1 MAASEFYILPTSL
14 PKTTS
19 VYYLGLSG
27 GQKSGCGIT
36 RFSSQGPDGVI
47 QTEFS
52 SGTQVLFKFIQVFH
66 RIQLHLA
73 LKLYFLASLR
83 FLSASGDHT
92 LVLATILPTTWQL
105 SSSKENLIPVY
116 SEELYSV
123 LHSGA
128 WLLNNQFHIC
138 SPFKR
143 RLSIILISPAYN
155 QKEEILQSTYNEEQ
169 ETWMPSWNFVYH
181 NILNFLVYLQLI
193 VLLKLQN
200 KNLALVMCI
209 TVSLVYAFQY
219 WIYYKFHC
227 ALYYFCLPF
236 NCILKT
242 FKQ

>member
-200 KNLALVMCI
+200 KNLALVLLCHWCMHFSIGYITNSTVHCI
-209 TVSLVYAFQY
+209 TFAYLSIAF
-219 WIYYKFHC
+219 
-227 ALYYFCLPF
+227 
-236 NCILKT
+236 
-242 FKQ
+242 